1 MASFFSDTSKMNRT
15 VCLPGCTLALCVLV
29 LTGVLVGGCAS
40 EDPNIVNPPP
50 GDANISVRLFNMVPD
65 DRSRWLQ
72 MELGYQSTVVDPGG
86 FSAAVQ
92 SPGDSTHLIVYA
104 GSQEEYRSPIRARF
118 IRQSV
123 NNVYAVASAENPTAF
138 DTVLL
143 SNANRSLTTLP
154 VAQVRAINLL
164 PDSTSRFDI
173 RQGCPSGSS
182 LLSGPLAFR
191 ASSLYREVPPGQNVF
206 SVLRLSSAGVEVIGT
221 FECTLQQYTPYTI
234 MVYTAAIGEPP
245 TISLFDESDFTTQ
258 AIRPFTPVRDR
269 ESLVRVANLTSQT
282 ASLTM
287 VRTQQNVAQDVAPSF
302 LTAYRSVPTCE
313 TNSPD
318 VLQVSLDDGSTA
330 VDSISLQ
337 VRGQYTVVLARA
349 ADDRPQLIIVPP
361 TPVVYNASGRALLR
375 VVGATNRSGGVN
387 ISTGGRTSLTAANG
401 YSSGVTI
408 TNRIGFDDVSA
419 VAILE
424 PGEVPL
430 TISTTTAPAAILQV
444 LRCSLNADRSYLLL
458 VTDGSAYLL
467 DVTDQPGPMAPVEDA
482 ALFRYVNGAS
492 GAPSAATTIGSV
504 VQNGTVFYRNSIA
517 TAVPFGEVTVAAGGT
532 INSYTAEREKRTLVV
547 YTENNGGPTQFGI
560 TDFPLSQD
568 ARYSYRRVINA
579 TDDVPLIGVSYD
591 TSFVEDPDDPSSP
604 HVARRVGFGT
614 ASPPHR
620 LDRVIRGSMYVYNHD
635 TRTQIF
641 SLPIELGPLGNNYS
655 LIVVGTASRGY
666 DVIVLQEF

>member
-1 MASFFSDTSKMNRT
+1 MELMRT
-15 VCLPGCTLALCVLV
+15 APLVRWILPLCVLV
-29 LTGVLVGGCAS
+29 ALAALAGGCAS

-50 GDANISVRLFNMVPD
+50 GEANISVRLFNMVPD
-65 DRSRWLQ
+65 NQPRWLE
-72 MELGYQSTVVDPGG
+72 MELGYQSTVVNPGS
-86 FSAAVQ
+86 FSAAVP
-92 SPGDSTHLIVYA
+92 SPGDSTHLAVYA
-104 GSQEEYRSPIRARF
+104 GSTEEYRSPIRARF

-123 NNVYAVASAENPTAF
+123 NNVYAVASAANPAAF

-154 VAQVRAINLL
+154 VAQVRAINLM

-173 RQGCPSGSS
+173 RQGCPSGPS

-206 SVLRLSSAGVEVIGT
+206 SVLRLSAAGVEVVGT
-221 FECTLQQYTPYTI
+221 FECTLQQFTPYTI
-234 MVYTAAIGEPP
+234 MVYTTVAGEPP

-258 AIRPFTPVRDR
+258 AVRDFSPVTER
-269 ESLVRVANLTSQT
+269 ESLLRVANLTT
-282 ASLTM
+282 TEVSLQM
-287 VRTQQNVAQDVAPSF
+287 VRTQQSVAQDVVPTY

-318 VLQVSLDDGSTA
+318 VLQVTLGDGSSA
-330 VDSISLQ
+330 LDSISLQ
-337 VRGQYTVVLARA
+337 VRGQYTAVVARA
-349 ADDRPQLIIVPP
+349 ADGQPQIIIVPP
-361 TPVVYNASGRALLR
+361 TPVVYNAAGRARLR
-375 VVGATNRSGGVN
+375 VVGATTIAGGLN
-387 ISTGGRTSLTAANG
+387 ISTGGRTLASAPNG
-401 YSSGVTI
+401 YGSGVTI
-408 TNRIGFDDVSA
+408 TNRISFDQVSA
-419 VAILE
+419 VAALE

-430 TISTTTAPAAILQV
+430 TISTTTAPATILSV
-444 LRCSLNADRSYLLL
+444 LRCTLQADRSYLLV
-458 VTDGSAYLL
+458 VTDAEAYLL
-467 DVTDQPGPMAPVEDA
+467 DVSDQPGPMTPVEDA
-482 ALFRYVNGAS
+482 ALLRFVNGAS
-492 GAPSAATTIGSV
+492 SATSASTTIGSV
-504 VQNGTVFYRNSIA
+504 IQNGTVFYRNSIA
-517 TAVPFGEVTVAAGGT
+517 TAVPFGPVTVTAGGT
-532 INSYTAEREKRTLVV
+532 IGSYITDRDKRTLVV
-547 YTENNGGPTQFGI
+547 YTERDGGPTQFGI
-560 TDFPLSQD
+560 TDIPFQQD
-568 ARYSYRRVINA
+568 VRSSFRRVINA

-604 HVARRVGFGT
+604 HVARRVAFGT